1 LEVKLIDFAE
11 TLTSLISNN
20 GEKKRSAP
28 SNIAEAAVISS
39 VTLNLLSDKN
49 ITRLGPVA
57 VLHVEGMVKEIKAR
71 S

>member
-1 LEVKLIDFAE
+1 
-11 TLTSLISNN
+11 
-20 GEKKRSAP
+20 
-28 SNIAEAAVISS
+28 
-39 VTLNLLSDKN
+39 LLSDKN